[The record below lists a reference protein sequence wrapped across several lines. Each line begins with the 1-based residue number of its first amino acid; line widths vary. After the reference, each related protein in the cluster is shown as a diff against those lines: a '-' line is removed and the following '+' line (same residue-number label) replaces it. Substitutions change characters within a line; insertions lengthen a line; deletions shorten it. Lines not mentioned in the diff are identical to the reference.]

1 MAEPGAPPEPG
12 GAAEPESP
20 APAGVIIPAARRL
33 YGAMQAGAAIRRVR
47 QLVAD
52 GPWRHLPPVRFRPML
67 RIRTQIIL
75 PFLLL
80 MLILGVVGTYL
91 TTSLVATSLEN
102 RIGDQLVHSED
113 VALDAAVKLQGRQVA
128 AIRLIANTEGVDRA
142 LAAGDVATLRQL
154 IVPLEVNNRLGTVM
168 VFDTTGRTI
177 LEITQ
182 PDTANPGGLVFRS
195 GTDLSAEPA
204 VQPVLKGLYDSLG
217 DKYIAYLGSPPS
229 SLVAAGPVIFG
240 DRVVG
245 GILVASSLQAVLVEM
260 QSKSQSE
267 VILIDGSGRLIGST
281 LAGITGN
288 LVDDR
293 LRSYLALASPG
304 RAVSRGVSVRG
315 QDYQFQF
322 TNFYL
327 RQRPE
332 GYLAVALSRRG
343 VIEAGLQSALQMT
356 VLFAGV
362 VLVLLLVGYLLALR
376 LTRPIEALL
385 AGTQAVARGD
395 LTKRLD
401 VRRRDELGE
410 LATAFN
416 AMTQDLQ
423 ERTRSLNEQ
432 MRRLAALSQ
441 TSQGLG
447 KETEPGAMAEA
458 ILGVSLKALG
468 LETALLLARNDA
480 NGLEVR
486 AIVGPVGKTAGQL
499 ARLSPIKLAE
509 GFSTASAVGVET
521 ATNLLADPRRGLR
534 LFAQFAGV
542 QQALVVPLIRGER
555 NAGYLVTGLAAG
567 YTLPQQ
573 DVDLLQTI
581 ATEMALMIENTELRK
596 KTQLQAHRLD
606 QAIIALEKISQALT
620 AVTVGTDNLLRAVAH
635 ATSEILDVPYAS
647 LHLRKASWRAQF
659 SDVIVGCTTRR
670 ELAAVRQ
677 STDWAASR
685 VARPE
690 QVLELDLVDDRGRPL
705 AAARRAG
712 LQRAVAV
719 PMCLGAEIVGV
730 LVIHMK
736 QPRPLERSEIRVLQ
750 TLANQAVI
758 AIENAAAYEH
768 TKHLATI
775 DGVTGIANHRE
786 FEAHLDRE
794 LLRARKTKEPL
805 ALIMCDVDHFKE
817 INDSVGHPAGDQVL
831 RHLTRQILVPAVRP
845 RDLVARYGG
854 DEFVLVLRGADSR
867 AAVAVAE
874 RIRGTVASQAVLL
887 DGKAVSNL
895 SLSLGIAVFPRDGD
909 SREALVQAADQALY
923 VAKRTGRNRVVR
935 SDAPPADVEIAS

>member
-1 MAEPGAPPEPG
+1 M
-12 GAAEPESP
+12 
-20 APAGVIIPAARRL
+20 RL
-33 YGAMQAGAAIRRVR
+33 VPR
-47 QLVAD
+47 
-52 GPWRHLPPVRFRPML
+52 LPFRPML

-91 TTSLVATSLEN
+91 TTNLVATSLEN
-102 RIGDQLVHSED
+102 RIADQLVHAED
-113 VALDAAVKLQGRQVA
+113 AALDAAVKLQGRQVA
-128 AIRLIANTEGVDRA
+128 AIRLIVNTEGVDRA
-142 LAAGDVATLRQL
+142 VAAGDVAALRQL
-154 IVPLEVNNRLGTVM
+154 LVPLEVNNRLGTVM
-168 VFDTTGRTI
+168 VFDSRGRTI
-177 LEITQ
+177 LEISQ
-182 PDTANPGGLVFRS
+182 PDPSNPGGLVFGS
-195 GTDLSAEPA
+195 GTNLSTEAA
-204 VQPVLKGLYDSLG
+204 VQPVLRGQYDSLG

-229 SLVAAGPVIFG
+229 SLVAAGPVLFA
-240 DRVVG
+240 DKVVG
-245 GILVASSLQAVLVEM
+245 GVLVAAPLNTVLADM
-260 QSKSQSE
+260 QSHSQSE
-267 VILIDGSGRLIGST
+267 VMLTDSTGRVLGST
-281 LAGITGN
+281 LTGIAANPT
-288 LVDDR
+288 DDR

-304 RAVSRGVSVRG
+304 RGVTRRLTVHG
-315 QDYQFQF
+315 QDYELQF

-327 RQRPE
+327 RQQPE
-332 GYLAVALSRRG
+332 GFLAVGLSRRS
-343 VIEAGLQSALQMT
+343 VVQAGIQSAVQMT
-356 VLFAGV
+356 ALFAGV
-362 VLVLLLVGYLLALR
+362 VLILLLIGYLLALR
-376 LTRPIEALL
+376 LTRPIEALV

-395 LTKRLD
+395 LTKRLE
-401 VRRRDELGE
+401 VRRRDELGD
-410 LATAFN
+410 LAKAFN

-447 KETEPGAMAEA
+447 KEAEPGAMAEA

-468 LETALLLARNDA
+468 LETALLLTRNEA

-486 AIVGPVGKTAGQL
+486 AIVGPVGKAATQL
-499 ARLSPIKLAE
+499 ARLSPVKLAE
-509 GFSTASAVGVET
+509 GFSSAPAAGVET
-521 ATNLLADPRRGLR
+521 ALNLSADPRRGLR
-534 LFAQFAGV
+534 LFAEFAGV

-555 NAGYLVTGLAAG
+555 NAGFLVTGLAAG

-581 ATEMALMIENTELRK
+581 ATEMALMVENAELRR

-647 LHLRKASWRAQF
+647 LQLRRTSWRQQF

-677 STDWAASR
+677 STDLAASR
-685 VARPE
+685 VERQE
-690 QVLELDLVDDRGRPL
+690 QVLELDLVDE
-705 AAARRAG
+705 RRAG
-712 LQRAVAV
+712 LERAVAV

-758 AIENAAAYEH
+758 AIENAAAYEQ
-768 TKHLATI
+768 TKQLATT

-794 LLRARKTKEPL
+794 LLRARKAKEPL

-817 INDSVGHPAGDQVL
+817 INDSVGHPAGDKVL
-831 RHLTRQILVPAVRP
+831 RHLTRQILVPAIRP
-845 RDLVARYGG
+845 KDLVARYGG

-867 AAVAVAE
+867 AAAAVAE
-874 RIRGTVASQAVLL
+874 RIRGTVAGQAVML
-887 DGKAVSNL
+887 DGRAVSNL

-935 SDAPPADVEIAS
+935 SDALPVDTQLAS

>member
-1 MAEPGAPPEPG
+1 MPALELRLPG
-12 GAAEPESP
+12 
-20 APAGVIIPAARRL
+20 L
-33 YGAMQAGAAIRRVR
+33 
-47 QLVAD
+47 
-52 GPWRHLPPVRFRPML
+52 VRFRPKL

-91 TTSLVATSLEN
+91 TTRLVATSLEN
-102 RIGDQLVHSED
+102 RIADQLMHAED
-113 VALDAAVKLQGRQVA
+113 AALDAAVKLQGRQVA
-128 AIRLIANTEGVDRA
+128 AIRLFANTEGVDRA
-142 LAAGDVATLRQL
+142 VAAGDVAALRQL
-154 IVPLEVNNRLGTVM
+154 VVPLEVNNRLGTVM
-168 VFDTTGRTI
+168 IFDARGRTI
-177 LEITQ
+177 LEVTQ
-182 PDTANPGGLVFRS
+182 PDPTNPAGLLFGS
-195 GTDLSAEPA
+195 GTDLSTEPV
-204 VQPVLKGLYDSLG
+204 VQPVLAGRYDSLG
-217 DKYIAYLGSPPS
+217 DKYIAYLGSPPA
-229 SLVAAGPVIFG
+229 SLAAAGPVIFA

-245 GILVASSLQAVLVEM
+245 GVLVATPLQAVLADI
-260 QSKSQSE
+260 QSHSQSE
-267 VILIDGSGRLIGST
+267 VILMDNAGAPLGST
-281 LAGITGN
+281 LAGVSGN
-288 LVDDR
+288 LTDEG

-304 RAVSRGVSVRG
+304 RAVTRDVNVHG
-315 QDYQFQF
+315 QDYEVQF

-327 RQRPE
+327 RQHPE

-343 VIEAGLQSALQMT
+343 VVEAGLHSALQMT

-362 VLVLLLVGYLLALR
+362 VLVLLLIGYLLALR
-376 LTRPIEALL
+376 LTRPIEALVV
-385 AGTQAVARGD
+385 GTQAVARGD
-395 LTKRLD
+395 LTKRLE

-416 AMTQDLQ
+416 AMTHDLQ

-447 KETEPGAMAEA
+447 RESEPGAMAEA
-458 ILGVSLKALG
+458 ILGVSMKALG
-468 LETALLLARNDA
+468 LETALLLARNEA

-486 AIVGPVGKTAGQL
+486 AIVGLVGKAAGRL
-499 ARLSPIKLAE
+499 GRLSPLKLAE
-509 GFSTASAVGVET
+509 GFSSASAVGVET
-521 ATNLLADPRRGLR
+521 ASNLSADPRRGLR
-534 LFAQFAGV
+534 LFAELARV
-542 QQALVVPLIRGER
+542 RQALVVPLIRGER

-567 YTLPQQ
+567 YSLPQQ
-573 DVDLLQTI
+573 DVELMQTI
-581 ATEMALMIENTELRK
+581 ATEMALMIENAELRK

-647 LHLRKASWRAQF
+647 LQLRKAAWRQQF

-677 STDWAASR
+677 STDLAAR
-685 VARPE
+685 RIERPE
-690 QVLELDLVDDRGRPL
+690 QVLELDLVDERGRPL

-712 LQRAVAV
+712 LERAVAV
-719 PMCLGAEIVGV
+719 PMCLGAEVVGV
-730 LVIHMK
+730 LVVHMK
-736 QPRPLERSEIRVLQ
+736 EPRPLERSEVRVLQ

-768 TKHLATI
+768 TKRLATT
-775 DGVTGIANHRE
+775 DGMTGIANHRE

-794 LLRARKTKEPL
+794 LLRAKKTKEPL

-831 RHLTRQILVPAVRP
+831 RHLTRQILVPAIRP
-845 RDLVARYGG
+845 KDLVARYGG

-867 AAVAVAE
+867 AAVAIAE
-874 RIRGTVASQAVLL
+874 RIRATVASQAVMR
-887 DGKAVSNL
+887 DGNAVSSL
-895 SLSLGIAVFPRDGD
+895 SLSLGIAIFPRDGD

-923 VAKRTGRNRVVR
+923 IAKRTGRNRVVR
-935 SDAPPADVEIAS
+935 SDAPPVDTQLAS

>member
-1 MAEPGAPPEPG
+1 MKHSGRPP
-12 GAAEPESP
+12 
-20 APAGVIIPAARRL
+20 VIPT
-33 YGAMQAGAAIRRVR
+33 MR
-47 QLVAD
+47 QL
-52 GPWRHLPPVRFRPML
+52 PSFRFRPML

-102 RIGDQLVHSED
+102 RIADQLVHAED
-113 VALDAAVKLQGRQVA
+113 AALDAAVKLQGRQVA
-128 AIRLIANTEGVDRA
+128 AIRLFVNTEGVDRA
-142 LAAGDVATLRQL
+142 VAAGDVAALRQL
-154 IVPLEVNNRLGTVM
+154 LVPLEVNNRLGTVM
-168 VFDTTGRTI
+168 IFDAKGRTI

-182 PDTANPGGLVFRS
+182 PDPANPGGLVFGS
-195 GTDLSAEPA
+195 GTDLSAEPV

-229 SLVAAGPVIFG
+229 SLVAAGPVLFA

-245 GILVASSLQAVLVEM
+245 GILVAAPMSAVLADM
-260 QSKSQSE
+260 RSHSQSD
-267 VILIDGSGRLIGST
+267 VILMDTTGKVIGST
-281 LAGITGN
+281 LAGVSGSLT
-288 LVDDR
+288 DDR

-304 RAVSRGVSVRG
+304 RAVTWALHIQGE
-315 QDYQFQF
+315 DYQFQF

-327 RQRPE
+327 RQHPE
-332 GYLAVALSRRG
+332 GYLAVALSRRS
-343 VIEAGLQSALQMT
+343 VIDAGLHSALQMT

-362 VLVLLLVGYLLALR
+362 VLVLLLIGYLLALR
-376 LTRPIEALL
+376 LTRPIEALV

-395 LTKRLD
+395 LTKRLN

-468 LETALLLARNDA
+468 LETALLLARNEA
-480 NGLEVR
+480 NGLEIR
-486 AIVGPVGKTAGQL
+486 AMVGRVGKAAGQL
-499 ARLSPIKLAE
+499 VRLSPLKLAE
-509 GFSTASAVGVET
+509 GFSTDSAAGVEI
-521 ATNLLADPRRGLR
+521 ATNLSADPRRGLR
-534 LFAQFAGV
+534 LFGEHAGV
-542 QQALVVPLIRGER
+542 EQALVVPLIRGER

-567 YTLPQQ
+567 YTLPKQ

-581 ATEMALMIENTELRK
+581 ATEMALMIENTDLRK
-596 KTQLQAHRLD
+596 KTELQAHRLD

-635 ATSEILDVPYAS
+635 ATSEILDVPYVS
-647 LHLRKASWRAQF
+647 LQLRKPMWRQQF

-677 STDWAASR
+677 STDLVASR
-685 VARPE
+685 IERPE
-690 QVLELDLVDDRGRPL
+690 QLLELDLLDERGRPL
-705 AAARRAG
+705 AVARRVG
-712 LQRAVAV
+712 LQRVVAV

-736 QPRPLERSEIRVLQ
+736 EPRPLERSEIRVLQ

-768 TKHLATI
+768 TKRLATT
-775 DGVTGIANHRE
+775 DGVTGVANHRE

-794 LLRARKTKEPL
+794 LVRARKTKEAL
-805 ALIMCDVDHFKE
+805 ALIMCDVDHFKA
-817 INDSVGHPAGDQVL
+817 INDSVGHPAGDKVL
-831 RHLTRQILVPAVRP
+831 RHLTRQILLPAVRP
-845 RDLVARYGG
+845 KDLVARYGG
-854 DEFVLVLRGADSR
+854 DEFVLVLRGADTR

-874 RIRGTVASQAVLL
+874 RIRRTVAGQAVMM

-895 SLSLGIAVFPRDGD
+895 SLSLGIAVFPRDGE

-935 SDAPPADVEIAS
+935 SDAAASETQLAS